1 MDNFDKEH
9 YKDLKRYM
17 KDDGVKSVSV
27 EYAGGM
33 FGNGVTI
40 VYQPMTEGSDNR
52 MVAVSVSYCSP
63 EDTFKKKVG
72 KYQAYLKF
80 LRGEFIQLPLGQML
94 KSLDRSDFE
103 SILIEMFAPTN

>member
-1 MDNFDKEH
+1 MDNFDKKH

-52 MVAVSVSYCSP
+52 MVAVSV
-63 EDTFKKKVG
+63 F
-72 KYQAYLKF
+72 F
-80 LRGEFIQLPLGQML
+80 LRKALNAGRKPCQCKRCE
-94 KSLDRSDFE
+94 
-103 SILIEMFAPTN
+103 FAPRT